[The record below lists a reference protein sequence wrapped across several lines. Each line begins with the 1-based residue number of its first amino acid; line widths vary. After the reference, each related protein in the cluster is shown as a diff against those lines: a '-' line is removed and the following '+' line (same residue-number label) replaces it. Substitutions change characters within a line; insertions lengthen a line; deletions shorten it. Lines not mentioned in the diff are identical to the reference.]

1 MLTFERVCAVF
12 ADILECD
19 LSQLDYSTELS
30 RFELDSFEA
39 VELLSSLE
47 EEFGVKLKTA
57 YIKKLKTVGDVV
69 KLIDSLKADR

>member
-1 MLTFERVCAVF
+1 MTLKRVCAVF
-12 ADILECD
+12 SNILECD
-19 LSQLDYSTELS
+19 LSQLDSSTELS
-30 RFELDSFEA
+30 EFNLDSFEV

-69 KLIDSLKADR
+69 DLIDSLAADR